1 MPYLTNDQRMN
12 LGLGGP
18 SDRTVEE
25 VQTAVDAQP
34 VGCYVEFVPQT
45 IIGTLVIEV
54 PDPITELEAAT
65 FGSTLTC
72 ARHCAGDLVYAW
84 TTTDTEAVLSA
95 ADEVATDISF
105 SAAGEFDVTL
115 TITSADSID
124 SPVAVTET
132 VTVVAAPAPE
142 GGEGGE

>member
-18 SDRTVEE
+18 SDRTLED
-25 VQTAVDAQP
+25 VQEAVDDQP
-34 VGCYVEFVPQT
+34 VGCYVEHVPQT
-45 IIGTLVIEV
+45 IIGTLVIAV

-72 ARHCAGDLVYAW
+72 NRHCAGDLVYAW
-84 TTTDTEAVLSA
+84 TTTDASAVLSA
-95 ADEVATDISF
+95 ADAATTDITF

-115 TITSADSID
+115 TITSAGSID

-142 GGEGGE
+142 GGGE